1 MTNNKQL
8 SLNILISILNQLV
21 IIVCG
26 FILPRVLLESFGSTV
41 NGLVTSIRQFLN
53 FITFLEM
60 GIGVVISSSLYE
72 PLFKQDTEKVSA
84 IIVSSKRFFNK
95 LVLYFTFFLVVLVFT
110 YPLFVV
116 EFNFVYV
123 SILMVILSLNL
134 YSQYY
139 FGIVNQLLLTADQ
152 KNYIPQ
158 GLSMVTVIL
167 NTLATAVIVN
177 YSKNVHIVFLSTSF
191 IYLARPLAM
200 DIYVRKCYNIDYN
213 IRYTEEPIKQKFNGF
228 YHHLSSIVLGNTD
241 IIVLTLLSSLKN
253 ISIYSVYALIFS
265 GIRGIIYALVTSL
278 TPYFGRVVSK
288 ESTQGVLKKFRYL
301 EWGLNTL
308 ITLIFSVVAASIIP
322 FITLYT
328 QNITDADYILYGFAL
343 FMCLSQ
349 YMFCMRYSY
358 NIYVQ
363 SVGHYKETQMSAI
376 IEAILNI
383 ASTFIFTALFGM
395 VGLAIGT
402 LIAMLYRLLY
412 LLNYSKKVQLGA
424 SIIGSILYIFT
435 GSCNV
440 VAMFY
445 LGSYLAPKIT
455 TFMHLVY
462 YTMGYV
468 LLSVL
473 SLLLSN
479 LIFNRRLLLGF
490 FKSLILK
497 DEL

>member
-110 YPLFVV
+110 YPFFVV
-116 EFNFVYV
+116 EFNFIYV

-177 YSKNVHIVFLSTSF
+177 YSKNVHVVFLSTSF
-191 IYLARPLAM
+191 IYLARPLVM
-200 DIYVRKCYNIDYN
+200 DIYVRK
-213 IRYTEEPIKQKFNGF
+213 
-228 YHHLSSIVLGNTD
+228 
-241 IIVLTLLSSLKN
+241 
-253 ISIYSVYALIFS
+253 
-265 GIRGIIYALVTSL
+265 
-278 TPYFGRVVSK
+278 
-288 ESTQGVLKKFRYL
+288 
-301 EWGLNTL
+301 
-308 ITLIFSVVAASIIP
+308 
-322 FITLYT
+322 
-328 QNITDADYILYGFAL
+328 
-343 FMCLSQ
+343 
-349 YMFCMRYSY
+349 
-358 NIYVQ
+358 
-363 SVGHYKETQMSAI
+363 
-376 IEAILNI
+376 
-383 ASTFIFTALFGM
+383 
-395 VGLAIGT
+395 
-402 LIAMLYRLLY
+402 
-412 LLNYSKKVQLGA
+412 
-424 SIIGSILYIFT
+424 
-435 GSCNV
+435 
-440 VAMFY
+440 
-445 LGSYLAPKIT
+445 
-455 TFMHLVY
+455 
-462 YTMGYV
+462 
-468 LLSVL
+468 
-473 SLLLSN
+473 
-479 LIFNRRLLLGF
+479 
-490 FKSLILK
+490 
-497 DEL
+497 

>member
-110 YPLFVV
+110 YPFFVV
-116 EFNFVYV
+116 EFNFIYV

-177 YSKNVHIVFLSTSF
+177 YSKNVHVVFLSTSF
-191 IYLARPLAM
+191 I
-200 DIYVRKCYNIDYN
+200 
-213 IRYTEEPIKQKFNGF
+213 
-228 YHHLSSIVLGNTD
+228 
-241 IIVLTLLSSLKN
+241 
-253 ISIYSVYALIFS
+253 
-265 GIRGIIYALVTSL
+265 
-278 TPYFGRVVSK
+278 
-288 ESTQGVLKKFRYL
+288 
-301 EWGLNTL
+301 
-308 ITLIFSVVAASIIP
+308 
-322 FITLYT
+322 
-328 QNITDADYILYGFAL
+328 
-343 FMCLSQ
+343 
-349 YMFCMRYSY
+349 
-358 NIYVQ
+358 
-363 SVGHYKETQMSAI
+363 
-376 IEAILNI
+376 
-383 ASTFIFTALFGM
+383 
-395 VGLAIGT
+395 
-402 LIAMLYRLLY
+402 
-412 LLNYSKKVQLGA
+412 
-424 SIIGSILYIFT
+424 
-435 GSCNV
+435 
-440 VAMFY
+440 
-445 LGSYLAPKIT
+445 
-455 TFMHLVY
+455 
-462 YTMGYV
+462 
-468 LLSVL
+468 
-473 SLLLSN
+473 
-479 LIFNRRLLLGF
+479 
-490 FKSLILK
+490 
-497 DEL
+497 